1 MSTAAN
7 IPLVETIGLKKYYK
21 TRKGFLR
28 AVDGIDLQIMQGE
41 TLGVVGESGC
51 GKSTLGRTVIGLHA
65 PTGGQ
70 VLFHG
75 QDIARRGKHW

>member
-41 TLGVVGESGC
+41 TLGVVGESGHFAENPLAWSDMISQRDDP
-51 GKSTLGRTVIGLHA
+51 KEEET
-65 PTGGQ
+65 
-70 VLFHG
+70 
-75 QDIARRGKHW
+75 